1 MNLLKNLLLL
11 AIPLV
16 LQNLISVS
24 VGVADNIMVGSLGEY
39 AVAGVALANQ
49 VQNILAMLVLGISA
63 SMSLLAA
70 QYWGKQD
77 KQSIKDVVSI
87 CMKVCL
93 IIGGAVN
100 LAVFISPYGVLRIFS
115 DNDGAIAEGIKYLR
129 IMAFSYLFF
138 CVTNTLMAAMRC
150 VEQVRISLLV
160 AISTLVISVSLNFIL
175 IFGHLG
181 FPAMGIRGAAVATL
195 TARIIETCIMVLYVR
210 FVDKRLKLRIVDF
223 FSINRL
229 LLADFFRYGLPVM
242 VGDILWG
249 LNGSAQAAIVG
260 RLGADMMAAQSV
272 TLIMFQF
279 ITVVV
284 WGFSGA
290 AAIIIGKTVGAG
302 DYDLVKR
309 YARILQLIFACVG
322 VATALAFLGLRDVF
336 ISLYNFLPETQ
347 LMVRQFMTVMA
358 VATLGT
364 AYHAP
369 CFVGIIRAG
378 GDTKF
383 VLKVDFIC
391 AWVIVIP
398 LSILAAFVFMQPP
411 VVVFFF
417 LKCDQFFKWIIAI
430 IKTNRFKWIKNLTR
444 NANEREAAHV

>member
-1 MNLLKNLLLL
+1 MKLLKTLLLL
-11 AIPLV
+11 AVPLV
-16 LQNLISVS
+16 LQNLISVG

-49 VQNILAMLVLGISA
+49 VQNILVMLVMGISA
-63 SMSLLAA
+63 SMALLAA
-70 QYWGKQD
+70 QYWGKKD
-77 KQSIKDVVSI
+77 KKSIKDVISI

-93 IIGGAVN
+93 FLGGAVN
-100 LAVFISPYGVLRIFS
+100 VAVFISPYGVLRIFS
-115 DNDGAIAEGIKYLR
+115 DNEQAIAEGIKYLR
-129 IMAFSYLFF
+129 IVAFSYIFY

-150 VEQVRISLLV
+150 VEQVRVALAVAVSTLIISISL
-160 AISTLVISVSLNFIL
+160 NYIL
-175 IFGHLG
+175 IFGHFG
-181 FPAMGIRGAAVATL
+181 FPALGIRGAAISTL
-195 TARIIETCIMVLYVR
+195 TARIIETGIMVFYVR
-210 FVDKRLKLRIVDF
+210 FVDKRLMLRIKDF
-223 FSINRL
+223 LSVNRL
-229 LLADFFRYGLPVM
+229 LLGDFFRYGLPVM

-290 AAIIIGKTVGAG
+290 SAIIIGKTVGSG

-309 YARILQLIFACVG
+309 YARIIQVVFVCVG
-322 VATALAFLGLRDVF
+322 VTTAFAFLGLRDVF
-336 ISLYNFLPETQ
+336 ISLYNFMPETQ
-347 LMVRQFMTVMA
+347 VMVRQFMTVMA
-358 VATLGT
+358 IATLGT

-391 AWVIVIP
+391 AWIIVIP
-398 LSILAAFVFMQPP
+398 LSLLAAFVFHQPP

-444 NANEREAAHV
+444 ETEESYV